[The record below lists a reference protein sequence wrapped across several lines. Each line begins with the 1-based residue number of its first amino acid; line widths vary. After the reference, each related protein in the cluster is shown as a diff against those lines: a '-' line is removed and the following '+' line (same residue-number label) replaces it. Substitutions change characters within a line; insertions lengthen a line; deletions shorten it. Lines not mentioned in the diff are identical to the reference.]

1 MRILHLE
8 DDPQKAAII
17 HRHLARQTETPD
29 AVDTVGWVTE
39 QQSYRYAIR
48 GPDRFDLVILDNCVP
63 AFPGAQGTNACGHE
77 SLADARLAGYTGPII
92 FISANP
98 RGLDLSGDPKAVA
111 YFYNDTAG
119 WLDAIAVVRAE
130 VACA

>member
-17 HRHLARQTETPD
+17 ARHLARQVGPEGPVD
-29 AVDTVGWVTE
+29 AVTWVTNAN
-39 QQSYRYAIR
+39 SFDDAI
-48 GPDRFDLVILDNCVP
+48 GCSQEFDLVILDNCVP
-63 AFPGAQGTNACGHE
+63 WSKDDPGTHPYGAAALIG
-77 SLADARLAGYTGPII
+77 ARIAGYDGPVI

-98 RGLDLSGDPKAVA
+98 RGLDLGGDEKAEA
-111 YFYNDTAG
+111 YFYSDTAG

-130 VACA
+130 VSS